1 MGDTYTS
8 LFWFG
13 IITILYYSWLKPSP
27 NVGMFESKD
36 DEEYLKYKTTSNYYL
51 LGYAVFVILIQ
62 FLINAYQLVSTC
74 GGDIGNNF
82 GSAALMTIIPWT
94 IIFGSVIVVL
104 MMFPGFKSA
113 FSNVIG
119 YFAVSRQANIVLTE
133 LLENT
138 DIQEKIDQIPDS
150 KTSTVEKDE
159 LKKAAETI
167 LKICGDTSIM
177 INQIVPDNFEEFWL
191 LMSPLMKKDLD
202 DDKKSELKNS
212 LLSIV
217 ITRDN
222 VGEGLWFMYTGILL
236 ITIINYNMTVRGCKL
251 TPEMQAKRSEEFHK
265 KEEEAAAERELQD
278 QTVYLG

>member
-8 LFWFG
+8 LFAFG
-13 IITILYYSWLKPSP
+13 LITLLYYSWLKPSP
-27 NVGMFESKD
+27 EVSMFGNTD
-36 DEEYLKYKTTSNYYL
+36 DNGYLKYKSTSNYYL
-51 LGYAVFVILIQ
+51 LGYTVFVILIQ

-82 GSAALMTIIPWT
+82 GAAAFMTIIPWS
-94 IIFGSVIVVL
+94 IIFGSIIVVL

-119 YFAVSRQANIVLTE
+119 YFTVSRQANIILTE

-138 DIQEKIDQIPDS
+138 DIQEKLDSIPEGESS
-150 KTSTVEKDE
+150 KTAKTDLE
-159 LKKAAETI
+159 KAAETI

-191 LMSPLMKKDLD
+191 LMEPLMKKDLG
-202 DDKKSELKNS
+202 DKKGELKIA

-217 ITRDN
+217 VTRDN
-222 VGEGLWFMYTGILL
+222 IGEALWFIYTGILL

-251 TPEMQAKRSEEFHK
+251 SPEMQAKRGEEFRK
-265 KEEEAAAERELQD
+265 KEEEAEKQRELED
-278 QTVYLG
+278 KTVYLG